1 VFPDPL
7 HHDRAGLALLKRFA
21 VGAVVIFTLS
31 AATVAS
37 AVLLEVKEVAS
48 IITHESVPL
57 APAVDALLEDVAPG
71 RPQTILVIG
80 DDRRKIDVV
89 QGNPTRSD
97 TMILVRLDPRKG
109 ATAMMSL
116 PRDLLVDIPG
126 HGRDKL
132 NTAFSIGED
141 ALTLR
146 TIRSLLGIPI
156 HHYVRVTFW
165 GFRQAVDRLG
175 CVYVDVDRRY
185 FNDNHP
191 PNGGG
196 GQYATIDVPAGYQK
210 LCGQRALDYVRYR
223 HLDSDL
229 VRAARQQSFLGEA
242 KGQVGVSGVFSDR
255 KQLLRIF
262 ARSVRT
268 DIRSSRAIL
277 SLLKLVA
284 ESSSKPVAEVQFP
297 AVDAGDG
304 SGNLQISAYALHAT
318 VRRFLAARATRGAR
332 GRTPPT
338 AGKRRAERQRS
349 VHRGAGAR
357 VRGRAAGARA
367 ARAPRAARAVAPG
380 LVASA
385 AAGED
390 EAARLQVRLARLPVY
405 YPRLLAS
412 GGRYRSDYARAYTIA
427 DRGGHRHRAYR
438 IVAYQGTIGQ
448 YYGVE
453 GTTWRSPPI
462 LDDPSE
468 RRRIGGRTYELFY
481 DGGRLRL
488 VAWRTPGAAYW
499 VSNTLLRTLTNR
511 QMLALARSAARIG

>member
-1 VFPDPL
+1 VFPEPYE
-7 HHDRAGLALLKRFA
+7 LARSGFSLLKRFA

-37 AVLLEVKEVAS
+37 AVLLEVGEVSS
-48 IITHESVPL
+48 IIKDESVPL
-57 APAVDALLEDVAPG
+57 AVQVRSQLQDVAPG
-71 RPQTILVIG
+71 KPQTILVIG
-80 DDRRKIDVV
+80 DDRRKIDVR

-97 TMILVRLDPRKG
+97 TMILVRLDPKKG

-132 NTAFSIGED
+132 NAAFAIGED
-141 ALTLR
+141 ALTLK

-165 GFRQAVDRLG
+165 GFKQAVDRLG
-175 CVYVDVDRRY
+175 CVYVDIDRKY

-196 GQYATIDVPAGYQK
+196 GAYAAIDVPSGYQR

-242 KGQVGVSGVFSDR
+242 KGQIGVSGVFSDR
-255 KQLLRIF
+255 KTLLRIF

-268 DIRSSRAIL
+268 DIRSSRSIL

-297 AVDAGDG
+297 ALDAGDG
-304 SGNLQISAYALHAT
+304 SGNVVVSDPSLHAT
-318 VRRFLAARATRGAR
+318 VERFLDVRATKGAR
-332 GRTPPT
+332 GKTPV
-338 AGKRRAERQRS
+338 S
-349 VHRGAGAR
+349 VGAK
-357 VRGRAAGARA
+357 RAAR
-367 ARAPRAARAVAPG
+367 RAPRARRASTATAPG
-380 LVASA
+380 LVAA
-385 AAGED
+385 RAAGED
-390 EAARLQVRLARLPVY
+390 EAARLQVKLPSLPVY
-405 YPRLLAS
+405 APRLLAT
-412 GGRYRSDYARAYTIA
+412 GGRYRTDYARAYTLA
-427 DRGGHRHRAYR
+427 DRGGQRHRAYR
-438 IVAYQGTIGQ
+438 IVAFEGSIGQ
-448 YYGVE
+448 YYGVQ
-453 GTTWRSPPI
+453 GTTWKSPPI

-468 RRRIGGRTYELFY
+468 RRRIAGRTYELFY

-488 VAWRTPGAAYW
+488 VAWRTPRAVYW

-511 QMLALARSAARIG
+511 QMLAIARSSARV